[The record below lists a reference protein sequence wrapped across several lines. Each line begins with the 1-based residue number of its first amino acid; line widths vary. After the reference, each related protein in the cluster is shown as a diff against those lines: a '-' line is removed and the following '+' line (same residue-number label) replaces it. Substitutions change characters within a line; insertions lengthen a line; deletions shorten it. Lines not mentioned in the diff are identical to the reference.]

1 MLQTA
6 NTQYAISYKTGLGYK
21 KNGQAIAWV
30 IGWIEEN
37 KHPYFFVLQ
46 MEGAANVDLK
56 KARLSVLNKI
66 LKSQGF
72 FEGKR

>member
-1 MLQTA
+1 LQTA

-21 KNGQAIAWV
+21 KNGQGIAWV
-30 IGWIEEN
+30 VGWIEEN

-46 MEGAANVDLK
+46 TEGAASSDIKNVSM
-56 KARLSVLNKI
+56 SVLNKI

>member
-1 MLQTA
+1 
-6 NTQYAISYKTGLGYK
+6 
-21 KNGQAIAWV
+21 
-30 IGWIEEN
+30 
-37 KHPYFFVLQ
+37 

-56 KARLSVLNKI
+56 KARISVLNKI